1 MESNWFEWIEH
12 IRDSLQAKLNPQPID
27 PQIYPLD

>member
-1 MESNWFEWIEH
+1 MKSNEIEWLEH
-12 IRDSLQAKLNPQPID
+12 IRDSLQAKLNPQPND